1 MNNLILVVD
10 DDDFMR
16 MHLNELLTE
25 AGYHVVEASNGLEAI
40 ATYTRLHPDIVLLD
54 ALMPVMDGFSC
65 CAQLQALPDGKDTPV
80 LMISAFS
87 DQVSVEKAFAV
98 GATDFITKPIQW
110 PILRQRLRR
119 LQEASRAVEEL
130 RQQTAQA
137 QLREAQFRMALD
149 AARMGIWNWD
159 LLTNKITWSDN
170 LEALFGL
177 EKGTFNY
184 TYEAFISCIHPRDRD
199 FVRRSHQQ
207 AIQNQVKYNIEFR
220 VVLADGRIRFLASK
234 GVVFGDASGVAVQMS
249 GVYMEITKRKQAED
263 ALEVHAKQQAMVA
276 EISQIALASTDLT
289 TLMNSC
295 VTMVAQCL
303 KVQSCKILEMLPDD
317 GRLLLRAG
325 VGWQPGLVGKATV
338 SAGSNSQAG
347 YTLLSHEPVIVDDL
361 SAETRFNGPPLL
373 HDHQV
378 VSGISVVIHG
388 KERPF
393 GVFGAHTTRHH
404 TFTKDDVSCLQA
416 VANILATAIERQRVE
431 DALRESEER
440 CQLAVQGNNDG
451 IWDWN
456 VKNNQV
462 FFSTRWKEMLGYQEH
477 EISNHFD
484 EWATRVHPDDIGFV
498 RQAIA
503 DHFAKITPFFISEH
517 RVRCK
522 DDTYKWILDRGQAVW
537 DEDGNVVRMTSC
549 HTDITERKQAEEQL
563 RQSEERFQIVARA
576 SNDLLWDWDLLTDE
590 VWWNQALQTLFGY
603 SIEQITLNVYWWYE
617 HIHPDDRQRIA
628 SETMALIDS
637 GRTLWLNE
645 YRFRR
650 GNGSYAYVFD
660 RGYVIHDKT
669 GKPVRMIGAMM
680 DISERQAAQRD
691 RNRAQ
696 AELERQNMRSQLFAN
711 ITLKIRQSL
720 QIDEI
725 LQTSV
730 IEVQKLLLADRVL
743 ILRLQPDG
751 SFMAVQE
758 SVVPGL
764 PVILGQQ
771 IIDPCFRDDYIE
783 QYRQGLIS
791 SMNDIKEANILPC
804 HAEFLK
810 QFAVQANLVVPIFLK
825 NQLWG
830 LLIAHQCAHPRQW
843 TGWEIELLQ
852 QLADQI
858 GIASTQ
864 SLILEQETRQRQE
877 LARSNKELQQFA
889 FVASHDLQE
898 PLRKI
903 TTFGDRL
910 KTTCGD
916 TLTEQGRDYLERMQN
931 AANRMQ
937 TLIEDLLTLSRVTT
951 RAQPF
956 VSVNLAKIAQ
966 EVLCD
971 LEVYIQQ
978 TGASVEIAELP
989 TIQADPLQ
997 MRQLLQNLLGN
1008 ALKFHR
1014 LQTPPLIKIYG
1025 NILNDQADNISAN
1038 SELCQ
1043 IIVEDNGIGFEEKYL
1058 DRIFNVF
1065 QRLHSSIE
1073 YEGTGIGL
1081 AICRKIAERHHGNIT
1096 AQSIPGQGAKF
1107 IVTLSINSH
1116 S

>member
-1 MNNLILVVD
+1 MTKLILVVD
-10 DDDFMR
+10 DDNFMR
-16 MHLNELLTE
+16 MHLCKQLTD
-25 AGYHVVEASNGLEAI
+25 AGYQVEEASNGLEAI
-40 ATYTRLHPDIVLLD
+40 AIYTRLHPDIVLLD
-54 ALMPVMDGFSC
+54 IMMPVMDGFSC
-65 CAQLQALPDGKDTPV
+65 CAQLQALSNGKNTPV

-87 DQVSVEKAFAV
+87 DQATVDKAFAL

-110 PILRQRLRR
+110 PILHLRLRR
-119 LQEASRAVEEL
+119 LLEAHHAIQEL
-130 RQQTAQA
+130 RQQATQA
-137 QLREAQFRMALD
+137 QLREVELRMALD
-149 AARMGIWNWD
+149 AARMGTWNWD
-159 LLTNKITWSDN
+159 LLTNKITCSDN

-184 TYEAFISCIHPRDRD
+184 TYQAFLHCIHPHDRD

-207 AIQNQVKYNIEFR
+207 AVEDKAKYEIEFR
-220 VVLADGRIRFLASK
+220 VILPNGKIRFLANK
-234 GVVFGDASGVAVQMS
+234 GVVLVDTSGMAVQIS
-249 GVYMEITKRKQAED
+249 GVYMDITKRRQAEK
-263 ALEVHAKQQAMVA
+263 ALEVHANQQAMVA
-276 EISQIALASTDLT
+276 ELSQMALAGADLT
-289 TLMNSC
+289 TLMNSS
-295 VTMVAQCL
+295 VTIVAQCL
-303 KVQSCKILEMLPDD
+303 KVEFCKILELLPGD
-317 GRLLLRAG
+317 RKLLLRAG
-325 VGWQPGLVGKATV
+325 VGWQPGLVGKAIV
-338 SAGSNSQAG
+338 SGERNSQAG
-347 YTLLSHEPVIVDDL
+347 YTLLSKEPVIVDDL
-361 SAETRFNGPPLL
+361 RTETRFNGPPLL
-373 HDHQV
+373 HEHQV
-378 VSGISVVIHG
+378 VSGISVVIYG

-404 TFTKDDVSCLQA
+404 TFTKDDISLLQA
-416 VANILATAIERQRVE
+416 VANVLATAIERQRME
-431 DALRESEER
+431 DALKESEER

-462 FFSTRWKEMLGYQEH
+462 YFSTRWKEMLGYAEH
-477 EISNHFD
+477 EISNNLD

-503 DHFAKITPFFISEH
+503 DHFAQITPFFISEH

-522 DDTYKWILDRGQAVW
+522 DDTYKWVLDRGQAVW

-549 HTDITERKQAEEQL
+549 HTDITERKLAEEQL

-576 SNDLLWDWDLLTDE
+576 TNDLLWDWDLLTDE
-590 VWWNQALQTLFGY
+590 VWWNQALEKLLGY
-603 SIEQITLNVYWWYE
+603 SKEQITFTAQWWYE

-628 SETMALIDS
+628 SQARTLIDS
-637 GRTLWLNE
+637 GEKFWSNE
-645 YRFRR
+645 YRFRHSD
-650 GNGSYAYVFD
+650 GSYAYMFD
-660 RGYVIHDKT
+660 RGYVVHDQT
-669 GKPVRMIGAMM
+669 GKPVRMMGAMM
-680 DISERQAAQRD
+680 DISERQAVLRD
-691 RNRAQ
+691 RDRAQ
-696 AELERQNMRSQLFAN
+696 AALELQNLRSQLFAN

-730 IEVQKLLLADRVL
+730 KEVQKLLLADRVL
-743 ILRLQPDG
+743 ILRLQPNG

-758 SVVPGL
+758 AVVPGL
-764 PVILGQQ
+764 PVVLGEQ
-771 IIDPCFRDDYIE
+771 IIDPCFRDDYVV
-783 QYRQGLIS
+783 QYRQGRIS
-791 SMNDIKEANILPC
+791 IINNIKEADIQPC
-804 HAEFLK
+804 HIELLER
-810 QFAVQANLVVPIFLK
+810 FAVKANLVVPICLK
-825 NQLWG
+825 NQMWG

-843 TGWEIELLQ
+843 TSWEIELLR

-864 SLILEQETRQRQE
+864 SLILEQETRHREE
-877 LARSNKELQQFA
+877 LTRSNEELKQFA

-903 TTFGDRL
+903 KSFGDRL
-910 KTTCGD
+910 KSTCGD
-916 TLTEQGRDYLERMQN
+916 TLSEQGRDYLERMQN
-931 AANRMQ
+931 AASRMQ

-956 VSVNLAKIAQ
+956 VSVNLTKIAQ
-966 EVLCD
+966 EVLSD
-971 LEVYIQQ
+971 LEIYVQQ
-978 TGASVEIAELP
+978 TGGSVEIGELP
-989 TIQADPLQ
+989 TIQADPIQ
-997 MRQLLQNLLGN
+997 MRQLLQNLIGN

-1014 LQTPPLIKIYG
+1014 PQIPPVIKIYSK
-1025 NILNDQADNISAN
+1025 ILNNQADNISSN

-1081 AICRKIAERHHGNIT
+1081 AICRKIIERHHGHLT
-1096 AQSIPGQGAKF
+1096 AQSKPGQGAKF
-1107 IVTLSINSH
+1107 TILLSINSH

>member
-1 MNNLILVVD
+1 MTNLVLVVD

-25 AGYHVVEASNGLEAI
+25 AGYQVVEASNGLEAI

-54 ALMPVMDGFSC
+54 VLMPVMDGFNC

-87 DQVSVEKAFAV
+87 DQASVEKAFAV

-110 PILRQRLRR
+110 PILLQRLHR
-119 LQEASRAVEEL
+119 LLEASRAVEEL

-184 TYEAFISCIHPRDRD
+184 TYEAFICCIHPRDRD

-207 AIQNQVKYNIEFR
+207 AIQNRVKYNIEFR

-249 GVYMEITKRKQAED
+249 GVYMDITKRKQAEE

-303 KVQSCKILEMLPDD
+303 KVQSCKILELLPDD

-347 YTLLSHEPVIVDDL
+347 YTLLSNEPVIVDDL

-404 TFTKDDVSCLQA
+404 TFTKDDVSFLQA
-416 VANILATAIERQRVE
+416 VANVLATAIERQRVE

-462 FFSTRWKEMLGYQEH
+462 FFSTRWKEMLGYEEH

-522 DDTYKWILDRGQAVW
+522 DDTYKWVLDRGQAVW
-537 DEDGNVVRMTSC
+537 DENGNVVRMTSC

-603 SIEQITLNVYWWYE
+603 SIEQITLNADWWYE

-758 SVVPGL
+758 AVVPGL

-783 QYRQGLIS
+783 QYRQGRIS

-804 HAEFLK
+804 HVEFLQ

-1014 LQTPPLIKIYG
+1014 PQTPPVITIYG
-1025 NILNDQADNISAN
+1025 NILNDQADNTSAN
-1038 SELCQ
+1038 SELCR

-1096 AQSIPGQGAKF
+1096 AQSKPGQGAKF